1 LQPKKRLV
9 FLPAI
14 FRQTSIFLLTI
25 PASNLGV
32 EHTIFPKLIISTI
45 CHNLTDT
52 SLIFAHN
59 TIMARA
65 MHTNVAP
72 ALTANCLAMMP
83 FRVFS
88 NQGSLVGHFP
98 RSNCF
103 FQLPS
108 YHRL

>member
-1 LQPKKRLV
+1 M
-9 FLPAI
+9 FLSAI
-14 FRQTSIFLLTI
+14 LKQTSIFTLTI

-32 EHTIFPKLIISTI
+32 ECTIFPKLIISAI
-45 CHNLTDT
+45 CHNLTDI
-52 SLIFAHN
+52 SQMFAHN
-59 TIMARA
+59 TIVARA

-72 ALTANCLAMMP
+72 ALAANCLAMMP

-88 NQGSLVGHFP
+88 NQGSPVGHFP
-98 RSNCF
+98 KSNCF